1 MGIEP
6 GISGFVDQR
15 LIHWAM
21 ESYDREAWAADSIP
35 EAWAEGLIHLSIFKR
50 KTIDKNDSTGDR
62 TQSLWFRRPAP
73 YPLGHGVVRPP
84 APYPSGHGVDRKA
97 WAAGFGSFLKGKQD
111 KNDSTGDRTQ
121 NLWFRRPAPYPLG
134 HGIIRQVTGFVDQ
147 RLIHWAMKSYDRRAW
162 AALISFIHFSTLKL
176 IDKDD
181 STGDRTQSL
190 WFRRPAPYPLGHGV
204 DRKAWAAGS
213 ISLFIFK
220 RKTRQK
226 RLHWGSNPK
235 SLVS

>member
-97 WAAGFGSFLKGKQD
+97 WAA
-111 KNDSTGDRTQ
+111 
-121 NLWFRRPAPYPLG
+121 
-134 HGIIRQVTGFVDQ
+134 DQ
-147 RLIHWAMKSYDRRAW
+147 RLIHWAMESYDSKAW
-162 AALISFIHFSTLKL
+162 AALQFLCPFSKRKV

-181 STGDRTQSL
+181 SSEDRTQSH
-190 WFRRPAPYPLGHGV
+190 WFRRPASYPLGYEV
-204 DRKAWAAGS
+204 VR
-213 ISLFIFK
+213 
-220 RKTRQK
+220 
-226 RLHWGSNPK
+226 P
-235 SLVS
+235 